1 MFIKRGEGKILDIIE
16 SEELDDKSK
25 KKAEKISQSAN
36 QDEKSLS
43 KDKQC
48 S

>member
-1 MFIKRGEGKILDIIE
+1 MFIKRGEGKILNVIE
-16 SEELDDKSK
+16 GEELDETSK
-25 KKAEKISQSAN
+25 KKAEKISQSASK
-36 QDEKSLS
+36 DEKSLS